1 MLPAAT
7 GSIHRDRLYS
17 IAGEVALI
25 AGQMAFDMGDYA
37 TARSYYKT
45 AIETAAEAKDAL
57 LHAVALA
64 RSSFTYTESGQ
75 LDRALILVQRA
86 NDVAQHTDNS
96 LSRAWM
102 KAIEAEVHAN
112 LHDANW
118 AETALGAAK
127 EVYSQQTA
135 SDDVYWTGFNASRL
149 AGYKGICLVR
159 LGKPDEALM
168 SLEQSLNLMETGS
181 LRRRP
186 RILTDMAFAHVQRYE
201 IEEACRLASEAL
213 ATSRATGNTIVISRL
228 EKLHHALG
236 PWRTSA
242 AVRDFDEQLLLA

>member
-1 MLPAAT
+1 
-7 GSIHRDRLYS
+7 
-17 IAGEVALI
+17 
-25 AGQMAFDMGDYA
+25 MAFDMCDYA

-45 AIETAAEAKDAL
+45 AIETAAEANDAL

-86 NDVAQHTDNS
+86 NDVARHTGNG
-96 LSRAWM
+96 LSRAWI

-112 LHDANW
+112 LHDVRL
-118 AETALGAAK
+118 AEMALVAA
-127 EVYSQQTA
+127 EEIYSQQVA

-159 LGKPDEALM
+159 LEKPDEALV
-168 SLEQSLNLMETGS
+168 SLGHSLKLMETGV

-186 RILTDMAFAHVQRYE
+186 RILTDMAFAHVQRHE
-201 IEEACRLASEAL
+201 IEEACCLASEAL
-213 ATSRATGNTIVISRL
+213 ATSRASGNRIVISRL
-228 EKLHHALG
+228 DKLHHALD
-236 PWRTSA
+236 PWRTNG
-242 AVRDFDEQLLLA
+242 AVRDFNEQLLLA